1 MAGEFG
7 RLRWSGAVR
16 EAFLRGLAAHGS
28 VRRACRETGMSAPGA
43 YWVRKHDPD
52 FEKLWLKAV
61 ARAGEARAARL
72 AEAAAKVS
80 RRDGMFGDYRQRRDG
95 WTPVRTRIFLRA
107 LSETGCV
114 RDACARANIS
124 NQSAYRMRK
133 RDLNFARAWEKAL
146 DTAAPTLEQA
156 AFERAVEGW
165 DEIVWKDG
173 VEVSRKRRY
182 SDGLLKFLL
191 SRGNPGQ
198 ARRGA
203 SQKELVAFAKE
214 AAKAAGGFFGQRARP
229 EDTDAAIMRQLD
241 MIDKARA
248 IEARHRAEQETAS
261 AVGMDAEAEANEG
274 ANPEDGDDR
283 DRDRETA
290 EAAWPARPRQALP
303 RITGCP

>member
-61 ARAGEARAARL
+61 ARAGEAQAARL
-72 AEAAAKVS
+72 AEAAAKVA

-95 WTPVRTRIFLRA
+95 WTPARTRMFLRA

-124 NQSAYRMRK
+124 NVSAYRMRK
-133 RDLNFARAWEKAL
+133 RDLAFARAWEKAL

-173 VEVSRKRRY
+173 IEVSRKRRY
-182 SDGLLKFLL
+182 SDALLRFLL
-191 SRGNPGQ
+191 ARGRPGQ
-198 ARRGA
+198 AAQGK
-203 SQKELVAFAKE
+203 SQGELVRIAH
-214 AAKAAGGFFGQRARP
+214 AAARAAGGIFATRVTS
-229 EDTDAAIMRQLD
+229 EETDAAIMKKLD
-241 MIDKARA
+241 MIDRARA
-248 IEARHRAEQETAS
+248 QAAA
-261 AVGMDAEAEANEG
+261 DAA
-274 ANPEDGDDR
+274 
-283 DRDRETA
+283 A
-290 EAAWPARPRQALP
+290 EAAAAEAFEDWEDEEGEEKALAPPRAAMP
-303 RITGCP
+303 RITGG